1 MGKNQVSF
9 NLKEGLCVI
18 LCNLYS
24 VSFAFVLHTQFV
36 TSDRSVEN
44 VANLKRTH
52 SLMPYRTIAQI
63 LKLSNPFSM
72 VKGVLD
78 LFLAQPFGGR
88 SLFQRY
94 VKKKKKKKTKYI
106 CTIKNTDASCF
117 RIMLTNMNEQTKE
130 LSKDIEE
137 LQIKINDP
145 PLCEK
150 IANAVKTELPACV
163 SLGKSTPINET
174 LELLKNPAIEPVL
187 TPQQI
192 IKVAFANQPGK
203 VESRELV
210 ENLYKLWIMYA
221 RKQEQE
227 VLMSLIFQGVTGEII
242 KDLFAIFYEPL
253 AQVYKAA
260 NIGDTIGHVSG
271 FVSDLIEVV
280 DKLDV
285 EDATN
290 TAQPFI
296 DLVQR
301 HEDEFYQFVHN
312 VHAQD
317 KSKLFDNLLGYVDS
331 LFSFVSNGFPERI
344 DLEKV
349 TLDAGITA
357 DDYPALKKEI
367 DELCTYHRSR
377 KQRHLDRK
385 RQKLMSATDVADSE
399 EIFNF
404 LPDNKEAMGAFNDM
418 TEIDYDSDDGISINT
433 ISSTSHLVAHE
444 STLLPPTLEIIPRIA
459 PTFVQQLRE
468 IMKQ

>member
-1 MGKNQVSF
+1 
-9 NLKEGLCVI
+9 
-18 LCNLYS
+18 
-24 VSFAFVLHTQFV
+24 
-36 TSDRSVEN
+36 
-44 VANLKRTH
+44 
-52 SLMPYRTIAQI
+52 
-63 LKLSNPFSM
+63 
-72 VKGVLD
+72 
-78 LFLAQPFGGR
+78 
-88 SLFQRY
+88 
-94 VKKKKKKKTKYI
+94 
-106 CTIKNTDASCF
+106 
-117 RIMLTNMNEQTKE
+117 MLTNMNEQTKE

-349 TLDAGITA
+349 TVDAGITA

>member
-1 MGKNQVSF
+1 
-9 NLKEGLCVI
+9 
-18 LCNLYS
+18 
-24 VSFAFVLHTQFV
+24 
-36 TSDRSVEN
+36 
-44 VANLKRTH
+44 
-52 SLMPYRTIAQI
+52 
-63 LKLSNPFSM
+63 
-72 VKGVLD
+72 
-78 LFLAQPFGGR
+78 
-88 SLFQRY
+88 
-94 VKKKKKKKTKYI
+94 
-106 CTIKNTDASCF
+106 
-117 RIMLTNMNEQTKE
+117 MLTNMSEQTKE

-150 IANAVKTELPACV
+150 VANASKTELPAGV

-174 LELLKNPAIEPVL
+174 LELLKNPTIAPVL

-192 IKVAFANQPGK
+192 LKVAFANQPGK
-203 VESRELV
+203 VEHRELV
-210 ENLYKLWIMYA
+210 ENLYKLWILYA

-227 VLMSLIFQGVTGEII
+227 VLMALVFQGVTGEII

-260 NIGDTIGHVSG
+260 NIGDTIGHVSS
-271 FVSDLIEVV
+271 FINDLIEVI

-285 EDATN
+285 QDATN

-301 HEDEFYQFVHN
+301 HEEEFYQFVHN

-317 KSKLFDNLLGYVDS
+317 KTKLFDNLLGYVDS
-331 LFSFVSNGFPERI
+331 LFSFVANGFPERV

-357 DDYPALKKEI
+357 AEYPALKKEI
-367 DELCTYHRSR
+367 DDLCTYHRTR

-385 RQKLMSATDVADSE
+385 RQKLMSTSDVADSE

-404 LPDNKEAMGAFNDM
+404 LPDNKEVMGVFNDM
-418 TEIDYDSDDGISINT
+418 AEIDYDSDDDISINT
-433 ISSTSHLVAHE
+433 TNSNSSNHLVAHE
-444 STLLPPTLEIIPRIA
+444 STLRPPTLEIIPRIA
-459 PTFVQQLRE
+459 PTFVVQVRE
-468 IMKQ
+468 IMKKQ